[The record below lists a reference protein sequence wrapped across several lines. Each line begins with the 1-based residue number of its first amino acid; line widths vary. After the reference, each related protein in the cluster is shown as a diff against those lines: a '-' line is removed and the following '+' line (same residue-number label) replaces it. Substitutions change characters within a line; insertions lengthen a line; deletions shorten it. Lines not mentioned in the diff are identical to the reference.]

1 MGILGLINSDPA
13 VKKSVEAAIQAS
25 PKAEYDLRFF
35 SEEEEILEFL
45 NYDLPEVVIINFSDP
60 LINIDSIISH
70 IRDDTWILNFGMLG
84 FYSGEKDQEE
94 ALLTKYKAINLL
106 ALLDHSRIRSHLV
119 KNLQIISQNYQII
132 FQREFSRNL
141 LDGASGSFTI
151 ENDIL
156 AIPLYAGIAATIL
169 AQRGLINPD
178 NKMHLQLA
186 LGELIVNAVEH
197 GNCGISYEEKT
208 QGMASGLSVVELVAE
223 RCKDPLIRNKKVDLL
238 WDIHPEESVFVVRD
252 EGAGFDV
259 RAYLKKISAQD
270 MMSLHGRGIKMAS
283 AFSTELKYNEKGNQV
298 TLILKHDVSV
308 EHEVPV
314 GFSHEQVVNVKKGD
328 IVLREDEPSDY
339 LYYIVSGKYTVF
351 HNLKQ
356 VGTLSPQDIFM
367 GEIAFLLNQR
377 RSASV
382 RAERPGKLIRLTRK
396 TFVSIIREYPHYG
409 IFLSKLLAKRLVRSN
424 DQNAALMEKIR
435 Q

>member
-1 MGILGLINSDPA
+1 MDMLGVINSDPA
-13 VKKSVEAAIQAS
+13 VKKILETALMAN
-25 PKAEYDLRFF
+25 PKAKYKPRFF
-35 SEEEEILEFL
+35 SEEEEILDFFS
-45 NYDLPEVVIINFSDP
+45 YDLPEIVIINFSDP
-60 LINIDSIISH
+60 AIDIDGIVSH
-70 IRDDTWILNFGMLG
+70 IRDDKWILNFGILG
-84 FYSGEKDQEE
+84 LFSGDKENEE
-94 ALLTKYKAINLL
+94 SLLKKYKSINVL
-106 ALLDHSRIRSHLV
+106 AMLDTYRIQSHLA
-119 KNLQIISQNYQII
+119 KSIQIIEQNYQLI
-132 FQREFSRNL
+132 FQREFSRNF

-151 ENDIL
+151 DNDIL
-156 AIPLYAGIAATIL
+156 AIPLYAGISATIL

-197 GNCGISYEEKT
+197 GNCGITYEEKT
-208 QGMASGLSVVELVAE
+208 LGMENGLSVVELVAE
-223 RCKDPLIRNKKVDLL
+223 RCKDPLIRNKKVEFL
-238 WDIHPEESVFVVRD
+238 WDIHPEESVFVIRD
-252 EGAGFDV
+252 EGKGFDV
-259 RAYLKKISAQD
+259 KAHLKKIAAQD

-283 AFSTELKYNEKGNQV
+283 AFSSELKYNEKGNQV
-298 TLILKHDVSV
+298 TLILKHDSSV

-339 LYYIVSGKYTVF
+339 LYYIISGKYRVF

-382 RAERPGKLIRLTRK
+382 RAEGPGKLILLTRK
-396 TFVSIIREYPHYG
+396 TFVSVIREYPHYG

-424 DQNAALMEKIR
+424 DQNAALMERIMG
-435 Q
+435 